1 MLASECFGVLTKM
14 YGTKVLHKNTAIELE
29 LIMLHSLW
37 KKLLFSQVDNEYYR
51 LIDFEKVLIYI
62 EVQYVLKVL

>member
-1 MLASECFGVLTKM
+1 MLAGECFGVLTKM

-37 KKLLFSQVDNEYYR
+37 KKLSFSQVDNEYYR
-51 LIDFEKVLIYI
+51 LIDFEKVFIYI